1 MNLNQYLVAASILL
15 PSVSV
20 ASIDLPHPTL
30 KLSESRSL
38 LPGKYVDFSGNPDGY
53 PYHDY
58 VPMDASSILESGS
71 ILNEYIFTPDYKLS
85 SAKAN
90 AALGKERFTTSEVG
104 IHEFYPPYFV
114 KADLKPTVYFQDF
127 YNPFW
132 NKTPHAR
139 QYWLYYI
146 NNIWLGTHI
155 SDWES
160 VAYFFDRDSRPIDA
174 VYSTH
179 YEANKYSWGKVNK
192 VGGSPLIYVSN
203 GGHGS
208 YAHSGETKF
217 GSPFS
222 ATDYHRGE
230 KETVSISSAVALNS
244 PLGASVLNFSAPWGA
259 SDDSK
264 APHGPRLR
272 VDKAQNGVFI
282 KDSYLARNPYKN
294 CELYPNVEM
303 YGTSVN
309 LPEYG
314 VPIVESQDR
323 ARSKERI
330 EELLNFGPHRWA
342 SGYSEDDKCDP
353 IALPQ
358 PVRELELTAVDQI
371 SVKWEDNAS
380 SEKPFGYRLSFY
392 HDTEQGFRM
401 VSTVLPWLEVCT
413 DGICSFDAAFEDY
426 VSASSSEAL
435 CVDVEAFHPGGTS
448 DVVST
453 CEKPSVVLVVD
464 DTGSMSGEI
473 NLVKNQL
480 TTFLQG
486 YEDGEAMYQLITFKD
501 SVVNRMITRQRAD
514 IISAV
519 GNIYASGGGDCPE
532 SSGAALIKAAETMA
546 EGASVIFV
554 TDASS
559 NSLADLARAKNE
571 ILKKRGKLT
580 TLLSRT
586 CDGSSAS
593 PRVASMQVEPRVLR
607 AEARAVTATSTF
619 DGLDWESD
627 FGLENGRVLIEND
640 ANQLRYI
647 GFVQDDSH
655 TDRVDNFR
663 VLVSAGKKTINVKQL
678 NNFGVGLNV
687 RVVEADTVTN
697 RAQGRVGANYN
708 NVRQWM
714 WNFEQ
719 PTTDNLYIEITA
731 SSVNSTPTEYVI
743 EVIDNPYVGLNDY
756 EVYST
761 FTNDVNGNFYYV
773 PEIKYGDSTRFA
785 EALDEALKAALTPVI
800 SSVSPNTLVANNKD
814 QTVDVKLLNISWTGS
829 EFVEFGDE
837 TGFRVA
843 GTIGEF
849 SGQLATVN
857 FNVARAVESKCYNLY
872 VSGADYMIQSDCAL
886 VIEESPVD
894 IFGLMLELRDLV
906 KAADIYDSIESMLLY
921 RLDIIDTHIAN
932 SDFTVAQSYLADFNQ
947 WIAALSGF
955 LIPTDDVEAMTV
967 KANEAIEELNA
978 M

>member
-1 MNLNQYLVAASILL
+1 MKLNQYFVAASLL
-15 PSVSV
+15 LSNVTV

-38 LPGKYVDFSGNPDGY
+38 LPGKYVDFSENSDGY

-58 VPMDASSILESGS
+58 VPMDASLILESGS
-71 ILNEYIFTPDYKLS
+71 ILNEYIFTSGYELS
-85 SAKAN
+85 AAKAN
-90 AALGKERFTTSEVG
+90 AALDKDRFTSSEVG
-104 IHEFYPPYFV
+104 IHDFYPPYFV
-114 KADLKPTVYFQDF
+114 KAGLKPTVYFQDF

-132 NKTPHAR
+132 NQTPHAR

-160 VAYFFDRDSRPIDA
+160 VAYFFDKDSKPVDA

-179 YEANKYSWGKVNK
+179 YEANKYNWSNVNK
-192 VGGSPLIYVSN
+192 ESGSPLIYVSN

-217 GSPFS
+217 GSPIS

-230 KETVSISSAVALNS
+230 KETVSAPNAIALNS
-244 PLGASVLNFSAPWGA
+244 SPGTSVLNFSAPWGA
-259 SDDSK
+259 NGDSK

-272 VDKAQNGVFI
+272 VDKAQNGWFI
-282 KDSYLARNPYKN
+282 KDSYLAKNPYKN

-303 YGTSVN
+303 YGTSIN

-314 VPIVESQDR
+314 VPIIESQDR

-330 EELLNFGPHRWA
+330 QELLNFGPHRWA
-342 SGYSEDDKCDP
+342 SGYSESDNCDP

-358 PVRELELTAVDQI
+358 PVRELELSSVDQI
-371 SVKWEDNAS
+371 SVKWEDITS
-380 SEKPFGYRLSFY
+380 SDKPFGYRLSFY
-392 HDTEQGFRM
+392 HDTEQGSRI
-401 VSTVLPWLEVCT
+401 VSTILPWLEACA
-413 DGICSFDAAFEDY
+413 DGICSFDATFDEY
-426 VSASSSEAL
+426 VSASSSEPL
-435 CVDVEAFHPGGTS
+435 CVDVEAFHPGGSS

-464 DTGSMSGEI
+464 DTGSMSSEI

-480 TTFLQG
+480 TAFLQG

-501 SVVNRMITRQRAD
+501 NVANRKITRQRAD

-519 GNIYASGGGDCPE
+519 SSIYASGGGDCPE

-559 NSLADLARAKNE
+559 NSLADLARAKSE

-593 PRVASMQVEPRVLR
+593 ARMALTQAEPRLLR
-607 AEARAVTATSTF
+607 AEPKAFSASSTF

-647 GFVQDDSH
+647 GFVQDDNH
-655 TDRVDNFR
+655 TDRIDNFR
-663 VLVSAGKKTINVKQL
+663 VLVSAGKKTLNVKQL
-678 NNFGVGLNV
+678 NNFGVSLNV
-687 RVVEADTVTN
+687 RVVEADAVTN
-697 RAQGRVGANYN
+697 RAQDRVRANYN

-714 WNFEQ
+714 WDFEQ
-719 PTTDNLYIEITA
+719 LETDNLYIEVTA
-731 SSVNSTPTEYVI
+731 SSVSSTPTEYVI

-773 PEIKYGDSTRFA
+773 PEIKFGDSTRFA
-785 EALDEALKAALTPVI
+785 EALEEALKAALTPVI
-800 SSVSPNTLVANNKD
+800 SSVSPNILVANNKG
-814 QTVDVKLLNISWTGS
+814 QAVDVKLLNVSWTGS
-829 EFVEFGDE
+829 ESVEFGDE

-843 GTIGEF
+843 GTLSDF

-857 FNVARAVESKCYNLY
+857 FNVARSVEAKCYNLY
-872 VSGADYMIQSDCAL
+872 VSGTDYMVQSDCVL
-886 VIEESPVD
+886 TVEESPID
-894 IFGLMLELRDLV
+894 IYGLMTELRDLV
-906 KAADIYDSIESMLLY
+906 KAADIFDSIESMLLY
-921 RLDIIDTHIAN
+921 RLDIIDVHIAN
-932 SDFTVAQSYLADFNQ
+932 SDFPVAQSYLAEFNQ

-955 LIPTDDVEAMTV
+955 LIPTEDVEAMTA
-967 KANEAIEELNA
+967 KANEAIAELNLL
-978 M
+978 